1 MAGKNLA
8 APNDERYSKN
18 GAKYVTFDFANVTEK
33 GLKKLITA
41 FEKND
46 CVVANVDAANRTT
59 KKDGLATKK
68 AVFTFENGQSVTI
81 TLGDQGDVIE
91 TRLNATV
98 LPVKDLST
106 VEKYAKE
113 VAGKVAANQ
122 QRFDDSL
129 AKKAKKVI
137 DTSDKKPA
145 SKTIL
150 GRIMEAKSAQ
160 TTAQEN
166 VNRLKSAIAT
176 AQNSK
181 TDADSKL
188 SALKKELDVERETT
202 NRLIEEIEHL
212 GGTAE

>member
-8 APNDERYSKN
+8 APNDERFDNK
-18 GAKYVTFDFANVTEK
+18 GVKYFTLDFSNVTEA
-33 GLKKLITA
+33 GLKKLIAA
-41 FEKND
+41 FGKNN
-46 CVVANVDAANRTT
+46 CKVVNVDATNRTT

-68 AVFTFENGQSVTI
+68 TVLTFENGQSVTI
-81 TLGDQGDVIE
+81 TLGDKGDVIE
-91 TRLNATV
+91 TKLNATV

-137 DTSDKKPA
+137 DVSDKKPA
-145 SKTIL
+145 SKTLL
-150 GRIMEAKSAQ
+150 GRIVEAKSAQ
-160 TTAQEN
+160 ATAQEN

-176 AQNSK
+176 AQNGK
-181 TDADSKL
+181 TEADSQL

-212 GGTAE
+212 GGAI

>member
-1 MAGKNLA
+1 MA
-8 APNDERYSKN
+8 DERFSQN
-18 GAKYVTFDFANVTEK
+18 GAKYFTLDFANVTEK
-33 GLKKLITA
+33 GLKKLISA

-46 CVVANVDAANRTT
+46 CSVANVDATNRTT

-68 AVFTFENGQSVTI
+68 VVLTFENGQSVTI

-91 TRLNATV
+91 TKLNATV

-113 VAGKVAANQ
+113 VSGKVAANQ

-129 AKKAKKVI
+129 AKKAKKVV

-145 SKTIL
+145 SRTIEARL
-150 GRIMEAKSAQ
+150 VEAKGAQ
-160 TTAQEN
+160 ATAQEN

-181 TDADSKL
+181 TTADSKL
-188 SALKKELDVERETT
+188 DALKKELDVERATT